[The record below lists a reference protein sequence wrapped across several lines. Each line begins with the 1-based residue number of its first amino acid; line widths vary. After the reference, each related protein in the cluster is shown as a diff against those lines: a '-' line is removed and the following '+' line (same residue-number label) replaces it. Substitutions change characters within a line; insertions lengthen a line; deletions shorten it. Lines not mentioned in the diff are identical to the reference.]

1 MKKSID
7 NDIIEN
13 IKSILLVV
21 LMISTILLLYFF
33 WGGTSLDTFKLND
46 NPVNYETMDIKDLI
60 VPSQMIISLG
70 EDSYKLAAKD
80 KWSEMV
86 KGLDEFMQSDT
97 LIVEEITKEQY
108 EKVMKTSSIRAKFNY
123 QLSLS
128 EFCFAYGIK
137 TTPSFND
144 IGTISEL
151 GYGKISKESLLIYD
165 SNKLKYYRI
174 LITNEAKRLEQLLTS
189 LMEEDS
195 PIYYTI
201 AKYLGGGVT
210 NTTFIPITLQTN
222 LHDFEYNREVYSKQN
237 DVISTIAQSYFGQ
250 TLDFIR
256 KIEEGN
262 GTVIYM
268 YGYGQKVLIVNTNG
282 VIEYKEESTGTNGEV
297 GYLESLKTALNFI
310 GAHGAFEG
318 SDGSKYVPYLKNV
331 EINLD
336 GKRGYRFTFGLEV
349 NDYIVYYQDTNP
361 IVVEITEN
369 QVTYFNRDLSEY
381 NNAMIEENKDDYR
394 EAYSAINM
402 LAENYSY
409 FVNEMGMTGTFEEI
423 ANRIISVEPGYAVIR
438 KDNQI
443 NGTAKAA
450 WIVGFDG
457 IEAYFDLYTTN
468 PLGFKIIE

>member
-7 NDIIEN
+7 KNIIEN
-13 IKSILLVV
+13 IKSVILVV
-21 LMISTILLLYFF
+21 LIISTILLLYFF
-33 WGGTSLDTFKLND
+33 WGDISLEDLKLSD
-46 NPVNYETMDIKDLI
+46 SQANYETMDIKDLI
-60 VPSQMIISLG
+60 VPSQIIISLG
-70 EDSYKLAAKD
+70 EDSYKLATKD

-97 LIVEEITKEQY
+97 LIVEEITKDQY
-108 EKVMKTSSIRAKFNY
+108 EKVMKISSIRAKFNY

-128 EFCFAYGIK
+128 EFCLAYGIK
-137 TTPSFND
+137 TTPAFDD
-144 IGTISEL
+144 IGTISEI

-165 SNKLKYYRI
+165 SKKMKYYRI
-174 LITNEAKRLEQLLTS
+174 IITNDAKRLEQLLTS
-189 LMEEDS
+189 LMEEES

-201 AKYLGGGVT
+201 GKYLGGGVT

-222 LHDFEYNREVYSKQN
+222 LHDFDYNREVYSKQN
-237 DVISTIAQSYFGQ
+237 DAVSTIAQSYFGQ
-250 TLDFIR
+250 TFDFIR
-256 KIEEGN
+256 KIEDGN

-282 VIEYKEESTGTNGEV
+282 VIEYKEESTGTNSEV
-297 GYLESLKTALNFI
+297 GYLESLRTALNFI

-318 SDGSKYVPYLKNV
+318 SDGSKYEPYLKNV
-331 EINLD
+331 GINLN

-349 NDYIVYYQDTNP
+349 NDYRIYYQDRDP
-361 IVVEITEN
+361 IIVEITEN

-381 NNAMIEENKDDYR
+381 NNVTVEEKKDEYK

-409 FVNEMGMTGTFEEI
+409 FKNEMGMTGTFEEI
-423 ANRIISVEPGYAVIR
+423 ANRIISVEPGYAVVR
-438 KDNQI
+438 KEGQMK
-443 NGTAKAA
+443 GTAKAA

-457 IEAYFDLYTTN
+457 MEAYFDVYTTN
-468 PLGFKIIE
+468 PLGFKIID

>member
-250 TLDFIR
+250 TFDFIR

>member
-1 MKKSID
+1 MKKTID
-7 NDIIEN
+7 KNIIEN
-13 IKSILLVV
+13 IKSVLLVV

-33 WGGTSLDTFKLND
+33 WGDISLEDLKLSD
-46 NPVNYETMDIKDLI
+46 SQENYETMDIKDLI
-60 VPSQMIISLG
+60 VPSQIVISLG
-70 EDSYKLAAKD
+70 EDSYKLAAKN

-86 KGLDEFMQSDT
+86 KGLDESMQSDT

-108 EKVMKTSSIRAKFNY
+108 ERVMKISSIRAKFNY

-128 EFCFAYGIK
+128 EFCYAYGIK
-137 TTPSFND
+137 TTPAFND

-151 GYGKISKESLLIYD
+151 GYGTISKESLLIYD
-165 SNKLKYYRI
+165 SKKQKYYRI
-174 LITNEAKRLEQLLTS
+174 IITNEAKRLEQLLTS
-189 LMEEDS
+189 LVEEES

-201 AKYLGGGVT
+201 GKYLGGGVT
-210 NTTFIPITLQTN
+210 NRVFIPIILQTN
-222 LHDFEYNREVYSKQN
+222 LHEFEYNRETYSKQN
-237 DVISTIAQSYFGQ
+237 EDVSTIAQSYFGK
-250 TLDFIR
+250 TFDFIR

-282 VIEYKEESTGTNGEV
+282 VIEYKEESTGTNNGA

-318 SDGSKYVPYLKNV
+318 SNSSKYVPYLKNV
-331 EINLD
+331 EINFD

-349 NDYIVYYQDTNP
+349 NNYRIYYQDRDP
-361 IVVEITEN
+361 IIIEITEN

-381 NNAMIEENKDDYR
+381 NSVMVEEKKDEYK

-402 LAENYSY
+402 LAENYGY
-409 FVNEMGMTGTFEEI
+409 FRNEMGMAGTFEEI
-423 ANRIISVEPGYAVIR
+423 ANRIISVEPGYAVAR
-438 KDNQI
+438 KKDQTK
-443 NGTAKAA
+443 GTVKAA

-457 IEAYFDLYTTN
+457 VEAYFDLYTTN
-468 PLGFKIIE
+468 PLGYKIIE